1 MKIKL
6 VRGGNSRIHG
16 FYKYQAN
23 NNKTDLFFYSHTL
36 SNINC
41 LTRALN
47 QYCSGPES
55 MIIF

>member
-1 MKIKL
+1 MKIKPI
-6 VRGGNSRIHG
+6 RRGNSRIHG

-41 LTRALN
+41 FTAK
-47 QYCSGPES
+47 PEP
-55 MIIF
+55 